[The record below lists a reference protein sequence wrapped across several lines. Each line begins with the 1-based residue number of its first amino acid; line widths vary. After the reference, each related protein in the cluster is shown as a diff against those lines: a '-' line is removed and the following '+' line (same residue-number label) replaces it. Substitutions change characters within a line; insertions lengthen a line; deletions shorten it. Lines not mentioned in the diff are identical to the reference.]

1 MNFFPL
7 FTNVQDGEVFLCGAA
22 ALEKLPVLRPF
33 GMRLRLFC
41 ENVPCD
47 GAGLDPLPEIVPR
60 PLEEGDLDS
69 RPCFVVTAQSEVE
82 DRRIAALCRS
92 RNIPVNAVDR
102 PELCSF
108 IFPSLITRDKLCVA
122 ISTGGASP
130 AAAVELKR
138 RIAEILPAEM
148 DEILD
153 WACARR
159 GEIYA
164 RVGDRRLARELVCRS
179 VQQAMEEGR
188 VLTEEEMEALSTP

>member
-1 MNFFPL
+1 M
-7 FTNVQDGEVFLCGAA
+7 FLCGAD

-47 GAGLDPLPEIVPR
+47 GAGLAHLPEIVPR
-60 PLEEGDLDS
+60 SLEEGDLDS
-69 RPCFVVTAQSEVE
+69 RPCFVVTAQCEAE
-82 DRRIAALCRS
+82 DRRIAALCRD

-122 ISTGGASP
+122 VSTGGASP

-138 RIAEILPAEM
+138 RIAEILPEEM
-148 DEILD
+148 DAILD
-153 WACARR
+153 WACAKRS
-159 GEIYA
+159 EIYA
-164 RVGDRRLARELVCRS
+164 RVGDRRLAREIVCRS
-179 VQQAMEEGR
+179 VRQAMEKGR
-188 VLTEEEMEALSTP
+188 ALTEEEMAALSAP

>member
-7 FTNVQDGEVFLCGAA
+7 FTNVQDGEVFLCGAD

-60 PLEEGDLDS
+60 PLEESDLDS
-69 RPCFVVTAQSEVE
+69 RPCFVVTAQSEAE
-82 DRRIAALCRS
+82 DGRIAALCRG

-164 RVGDRRLARELVCRS
+164 RVSDRRLAREIVCRS
-179 VQQAMEEGR
+179 VQQAMEKGR
-188 VLTEEEMEALSTP
+188 VLTEEEMEALSIP